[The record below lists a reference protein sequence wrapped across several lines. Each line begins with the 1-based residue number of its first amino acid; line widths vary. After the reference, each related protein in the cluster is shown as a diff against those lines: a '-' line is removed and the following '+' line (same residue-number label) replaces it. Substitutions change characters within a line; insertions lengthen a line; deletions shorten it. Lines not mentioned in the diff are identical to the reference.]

1 MADCF
6 RGRLRRKIFRLEPTR
21 TAANVGVCLLNF
33 GLALLVNTRVYD
45 GNSANNSDVPE
56 SITKSEIGGRRNRM
70 KGMATEREKGEG
82 LREGSRVME
91 NMGEPRC
98 FLPVQSARTISSG
111 VGVGSGGEA
120 KGLRALVRSV
130 HLMRV
135 KLCRSAR
142 ESLERMAGASR

>member
-33 GLALLVNTRVYD
+33 GLTLLVNTRVYD

-70 KGMATEREKGEG
+70 KGMATEREK
-82 LREGSRVME
+82 RR
-91 NMGEPRC
+91 
-98 FLPVQSARTISSG
+98 
-111 VGVGSGGEA
+111 
-120 KGLRALVRSV
+120 
-130 HLMRV
+130 RV
-135 KLCRSAR
+135 KGRIESYGERTATNLAVLSVAR
-142 ESLERMAGASR
+142 DTSRDVYGFADHV